1 VAAALKKLERQAP
14 EVYFAVGREVAM
26 KLRGAMWIAR
36 VAAVSAMLT
45 VGVANAGPVV
55 NPGCELYETLSGTTF
70 GGVAFQGVPIGTFNF
85 GGGIGPIDP
94 CGLSLS
100 CRS

>member
-1 VAAALKKLERQAP
+1 
-14 EVYFAVGREVAM
+14 M
-26 KLRGAMWIAR
+26 KLRGAKWIAR
-36 VAAVSAMLT
+36 AAAVSAMLT
-45 VGVANAGPVV
+45 VVGVANAGPVV
-55 NPGCELYETLSGTTF
+55 DPGFELYQTLSGTTF

-100 CRS
+100 RRS